1 MNVNMPMDTR
11 SFVRIFYAGMRFRF
25 LLVIPTGLKQLREN
39 RGFLYGK
46 MYCSLDEAFQTS
58 AIPDTVAQ
66 SSSSQPKQKKKKQ
79 RNLPPEPFFVD
90 PDRPANRPLPPAE
103 YVGGGGGADIAPPN
117 MEEQFFPHP
126 NDDIKEA
133 ADAYKLEPDWAAQ
146 FKHTDVPSWIKDR
159 MAAKSAEVP
168 LFPATKPWMDGQPT
182 LWKPTPQP
190 LRTDAAVDARLAEF
204 EARIDERLTRMFAR
218 LEDIDRSRSES
229 NHMEIIL
236 FILGGF
242 FLLLM
247 LDMLVKQGM
256 RATMMIAAAGGGSAA
271 MRAFVG

>member
-1 MNVNMPMDTR
+1 
-11 SFVRIFYAGMRFRF
+11 
-25 LLVIPTGLKQLREN
+25 
-39 RGFLYGK
+39 

-58 AIPDTVAQ
+58 GSTPDPMGTPPMAPP
-66 SSSSQPKQKKKKQ
+66 SAKQKKKK
-79 RNLPPEPFFVD
+79 RHVVPEPFFVD

-103 YVGGGGGADIAPPN
+103 YVGGGGDMSPPPSAN
-117 MEEQFFPHP
+117 MDEHFFPHP

-146 FKHTDVPSWIKDR
+146 FRNTDVPSWIKDR
-159 MAAKSAEVP
+159 MAAKNAEVP
-168 LFPATKPWMDGQPT
+168 LFPAMKPWMDGQPT
-182 LWKPTPQP
+182 LWKSSQPQP
-190 LRTDAAVDARLAEF
+190 LKADAALDARFAEF
-204 EARIDERLTRMFAR
+204 EARIDDRLTRMFAR
-218 LEDIDRSRSES
+218 LEELDRNRSES

-256 RATMMIAAAGGGSAA
+256 RATMMIANVAGGGSMAA
-271 MRAFVG
+271 LKTFI